1 MKKQKKWIQFG
12 LILIMFFT
20 IIPLPSIQ
28 TYTEANETELWTEV
42 SSMNHKRTSFQSEM
56 VDGKIYVMGGHNLDD
71 GIRYSSCEVYDPLT
85 NTWIELSNM
94 NQSRSNFI
102 SEVVDGKIYVMG
114 GLISDDLRNFN
125 IKTNSVEV
133 YDPLSNSWTQL
144 SNMKDERTGS
154 KTEVIDGKI
163 YVLGGDSD
171 GNSAEVYDPLT
182 NIWSEMSNM
191 NLNVI
196 YTSHV
201 INGKI
206 YVLGYDNSNA
216 EPITTL
222 GEYNPRTD
230 TWTSLRALNETRGW
244 FQSEVID
251 GKIYV
256 MGGYKYL
263 NEHSASDSLN
273 SVEVYD
279 PLTNT
284 WTELSSM
291 NFRRSSFQSQMINGK
306 IFVMGGFDYNSG
318 SYLND
323 VEMYNPVTNTWMEMP
338 SLIFDRYISQSHTL
352 NGSIYI
358 IGGRDFEGSVEK
370 IDILP
375 HTPQNVKAQI
385 NNAQIQLTWDV
396 VNNADEY
403 IVKRSNSKDGPYEII
418 ADNVVENSYVDQNV
432 ETGTTYFYIISAVNQ
447 IGEGENSNEVTVLNY
462 VPNTI
467 SPGLIDEEELVEGT
481 SLTFNWHPMD
491 TQNAFQIQIDNPSNE
506 VVFTSEW
513 INAENSS
520 YYLPEN
526 VLNRGNVY
534 GWKVR
539 IEDKFS
545 GTSPYSDPRYIKI
558 NSLPELMITSHSDNE
573 QVTNNSVR
581 LAWNYSDLDNQE
593 QLAYQVIGSQD
604 NWESWSYNSNEIA
617 SLDKTHTTP
626 SLGNGEWD
634 FGIRVNDG
642 IEWSDWVYLN
652 NILLP
657 SSYEP
662 NDDFTTAF
670 PFTYSSTYSTTISSD
685 LDVDFYQYTASQTGL
700 DELTLQSTIDNYY
713 EVHIFDGN
721 QNLVGTGASL
731 AGKAYY
737 FVEGGQTYY
746 IKIFSRDGSFSEEPY
761 SFTVNPL
768 ELNIE
773 THYQYDDNGNLRN
786 K

>member
-1 MKKQKKWIQFG
+1 MKNQKKWIQFG
-12 LILIMFFT
+12 LILILFFT

-28 TYTEANETELWTEV
+28 KYTEANETEVWTEV
-42 SSMNHKRTSFQSEM
+42 SSMNHPRKSFQSEM
-56 VDGKIYVMGGHNLDD
+56 VDGKIYVMGGQSTGDQK
-71 GIRYSSCEVYDPLT
+71 IRHSSSEVYDPLT
-85 NTWIELSNM
+85 NSWTEISSM
-94 NQSRSNFI
+94 NYNRSSFE
-102 SEVVDGKIYVMG
+102 SEVIDGKIYVMG
-114 GLISDDLRNFN
+114 GYSGEL
-125 IKTNSVEV
+125 TNKLDKSRYVEV
-133 YDPLSNSWTQL
+133 YDPLKKSWTVL
-144 SNMKDERTGS
+144 NSMIKSRSAFDS
-154 KTEVIDGKI
+154 EVIDGKI
-163 YVLGGDSD
+163 YVMGGDLSED
-171 GNSAEVYDPLT
+171 GYSTEVYDPVT
-182 NIWSEMSNM
+182 NTWSRFSNM
-191 NLNVI
+191 NLNKI

-206 YVLGYDNSNA
+206 YVLGYDDSNA
-216 EPITTL
+216 ERITTL
-222 GEYNPRTD
+222 EVYNPRSD
-230 TWTSLRALNETRGW
+230 TWTSLRDLNKNRRY
-244 FQSEVID
+244 FSSIVVD

-256 MGGYKYL
+256 VGGQEDDYL
-263 NEHSASDSLN
+263 NY
-273 SVEVYD
+273 VEVYD
-279 PLTNT
+279 PSTNI
-284 WTELSSM
+284 WTELRPM
-291 NFRRSSFQSQMINGK
+291 EEKRSHSQIQEINGK
-306 IFVMGGFDYNSG
+306 IIVMGGKGYPSH
-318 SYLND
+318 SYLTST
-323 VEMYNPVTNTWMEMP
+323 EMYDPNTDNWTQMP
-338 SLIFDRYISQSHTL
+338 SLNNYRYLSESQVL

-358 IGGRDFEGSVEK
+358 MAGSDFENSVEK
-370 IDILP
+370 IETLP
-375 HTPQNVKAQI
+375 HTPQSVKAQI
-385 NNAQIQLTWDV
+385 NNVQKIQLTWDV

-403 IVKRSNSKDGPYEII
+403 MVKRSNSKDGPYEII
-418 ADNVVENSYVDQNV
+418 AGNVVENSYVDQNV

-513 INAENSS
+513 INTENSS
-520 YYLPEN
+520 YSVPEN
-526 VLNRGNVY
+526 VLERGNVY

-573 QVTNNSVR
+573 QVQNNSVS

-617 SLDKTHTTP
+617 PLDKTHTTP

-642 IEWSDWVYLN
+642 LEWSDWVYLN

-685 LDVDFYQYTASQTGL
+685 SDVDFYQYTASQTGL
-700 DELTLQSTIDNYY
+700 DELTLQSTIDNHY

-721 QNLVGTGASL
+721 QNLIGTGASL
-731 AGKAYY
+731 AGKVYY
-737 FVEGGQTYY
+737 LVEGGQTYY

-761 SFTVNPL
+761 SFIVNPL

-773 THYQYDDNGNLRN
+773 TQYQYDENGNLRN